1 MPIPAILEKI
11 PNNHKE
17 KAMSFPSQDSLQK
30 YAELVVRV
38 GLNLRAGQRLL
49 INNPTTRGVLLHVAP
64 LVREIA
70 KAAYKAGAR
79 YVDVLWGD
87 EALLK
92 TRVQMAPRDSFGE
105 FSDWQ
110 IKAVMDLLE
119 HDGAHLSIRSNDP
132 NLMDGEDPEVVGQ
145 VQKTY
150 LEKYADFSKMI
161 GQNLINWLVIAAPG
175 PVWAARVFPDLEP
188 AEAEKKLWEAIFA
201 ITRVDQPD
209 PIAAWERHVKELRAR
224 SEYMNAKQYAA
235 LHYQAPGTDLT
246 VGLPPGHFWN
256 SAGSTAQNGV
266 FYIANMPTEEIFTL
280 PHKDQINGHVSA
292 SMPLSY
298 SGALMEG
305 FSLTFENG
313 HVVKATAK
321 KNEAVLQKLVN
332 TDEGASSLGEVAL
345 VPHGS
350 PIAQSGLLYYDP
362 LIDENA
368 ASHLALGRAYKFT
381 LKGAENLSDE
391 DFQARGGNLSLV
403 HVDFMV
409 GSGEMDIDGL
419 RTDGSKEPVMR
430 AGEWAFDV

>member
-1 MPIPAILEKI
+1 
-11 PNNHKE
+11 
-17 KAMSFPSQDSLQK
+17 MSFPSQENLQK

-38 GLNLRAGQRLL
+38 GLNLREGQRLV
-49 INNPTTRGVLLHVAP
+49 INNPTTRGVLLHTAP
-64 LVREIA
+64 LVREVA
-70 KAAYKAGAR
+70 KAAYRAGAR

-92 TRVQMAPRDSFGE
+92 TRVQEAPRDSFGE

-110 IKAVMDLLE
+110 IKAISDMID
-119 HDGAHLSIRSNDP
+119 HDGAHLTIRSNNPD
-132 NLMDGEDPEVVGQ
+132 LMNGEDPEIVGQ

-150 LEKYADFSKMI
+150 LEKYTEFSQVI
-161 GQNLINWLVIAAPG
+161 GQNLINWLVIAAAG
-175 PVWAARVFPDLEP
+175 PVWAARVFPDLES
-188 AEAEKKLWEAIFA
+188 AEAEKKLWEAIFS

-209 PIAAWERHVKELRAR
+209 PVAAWEKHVKELRSR
-224 SEYMNAKQYAA
+224 SEYLNAKQYAA
-235 LHYQAPGTDLT
+235 LHYTAPGTDLT

-256 SAGSTAQNGV
+256 SAGSTAQNGI

-280 PHKDQINGHVSA
+280 PHKDQINGYVSA

-313 HVVKATAK
+313 HVVKATAE
-321 KNEAVLQKLVN
+321 KNEAVLQKLVSA
-332 TDEGASSLGEVAL
+332 DKGASSLGEVAL
-345 VPHGS
+345 VPHNS

-381 LKGAENLSDE
+381 LKDAENMSDE
-391 DFQARGGNLSLV
+391 DFLARGGNLSMV
-403 HVDFMV
+403 HVDFMI
-409 GSGEMDIDGL
+409 GSAKMDIDGL
-419 RTDGSKEPVMR
+419 RTDGATEPVMR
-430 AGEWAFDV
+430 HGEWAFDV

>member
-1 MPIPAILEKI
+1 MP
-11 PNNHKE
+11 
-17 KAMSFPSQDSLQK
+17 FPSQESLQK

-38 GLNLRAGQRLL
+38 GLNLREGQRLV
-49 INNPTTRGVLLHVAP
+49 INNPSTRGVLLHTAP

-92 TRVQMAPRDSFGE
+92 TRVQTAPRDSFDE
-105 FSDWQ
+105 FPDWQ
-110 IKAVMDLLE
+110 IKAVSDLMD
-119 HDGAHLSIRSNDP
+119 HDGAHLTIRSNDP
-132 NLMDGEDPEVVGQ
+132 DLMNGEDPEIVGQ
-145 VQKTY
+145 MQKVY
-150 LEKYADFSKMI
+150 LQKYAEFGEKI
-161 GQNLINWLVIAAPG
+161 GQNLINWLVIAAAG

-188 AEAEKKLWEAIFA
+188 AEAEKKLWEAIFS
-201 ITRVDQPD
+201 ITRADQPD
-209 PIAAWERHVKELRAR
+209 PVTAWEKHVKELRTR
-224 SEYMNAKQYAA
+224 SEYLNAKQYAA
-235 LHYQAPGTDLT
+235 FHYQAPGTDLT
-246 VGLPPGHFWN
+246 VGLPQGHFWN
-256 SAGSTAQNGV
+256 SAGSTAQNGI

-298 SGALMEG
+298 SGALMED
-305 FSLTFENG
+305 FVLTFENG

-321 KNEAVLQKLVN
+321 KNEATLQKLVSA
-332 TDEGASSLGEVAL
+332 DEGSSSLGEVAL
-345 VPHGS
+345 VPHNS

-391 DFQARGGNLSLV
+391 DFKARGGNVSLV

-409 GSGEMDIDGL
+409 GSGKMDIDG
-419 RTDGSKEPVMR
+419 TTSDGVIEPVMR
-430 AGEWAFDV
+430 GGEWAFDI

>member
-1 MPIPAILEKI
+1 
-11 PNNHKE
+11 
-17 KAMSFPSQDSLQK
+17 MSFPSQESLQK

-38 GLNLRAGQRLL
+38 GLNLREGQRLV
-49 INNPTTRGVLLHVAP
+49 INNPSTRGVLLHTAP

-92 TRVQMAPRDSFGE
+92 TRVQSAPRDSFDE

-110 IKAVMDLLE
+110 IKAISDLLD
-119 HDGAHLSIRSNDP
+119 HDGAHLTIRSNDP
-132 NLMDGEDPEVVGQ
+132 DLMNGQDPEIVDQ
-145 VQKTY
+145 MQKVH
-150 LEKYADFSKMI
+150 LQKYAEFSEKI
-161 GQNLINWLVIAAPG
+161 GQNLINWLVIAAAG

-209 PIAAWERHVKELRAR
+209 PVAAWEKHIQELRAR
-224 SEYMNAKQYAA
+224 SEYLNAKQYTS

-246 VGLPPGHFWN
+246 IGLPQGHFWN
-256 SAGSTAQNGV
+256 SAGSTAQNGI
-266 FYIANMPTEEIFTL
+266 FYIANMPTEEVFTL
-280 PHKDQINGHVSA
+280 PHRDQINGHVSA

-298 SGALMEG
+298 SGALMED
-305 FSLTFENG
+305 FVLTFENG

-321 KNEAVLQKLVN
+321 KNEATLQKLVGA
-332 TDEGASSLGEVAL
+332 DEGSSSLGEVAL
-345 VPHGS
+345 VPHNS

-391 DFQARGGNLSLV
+391 DFKARGGNVSLV

-409 GSGEMDIDGL
+409 GSGKMNIDG
-419 RTDGSKEPVMR
+419 TAADGMVEPVMR
-430 AGEWAFDV
+430 DGNWAFDV

>member
-1 MPIPAILEKI
+1 
-11 PNNHKE
+11 
-17 KAMSFPSQDSLQK
+17 MSFPSQEYLQK

-38 GLNLRAGQRLL
+38 GLNLRAGQRLV
-49 INNPTTRGVLLHVAP
+49 INNPTTRGVLLHTAP
-64 LVREIA
+64 LVREVA
-70 KAAYKAGAR
+70 KAAYRAGAS

-92 TRVQMAPRDSFGE
+92 TRVQEAPRDSFDQ

-110 IKAVMDLLE
+110 IKAITEMFE
-119 HDGAHLSIRSNDP
+119 HDGAHLTIRSNNPD
-132 NLMDGEDPEVVGQ
+132 LMNGEDQEIVGQ
-145 VQKTY
+145 IQKTY
-150 LEKYADFSKMI
+150 LQKYAEFSELI
-161 GQNLINWLVIAAPG
+161 GKNLINWLVIAAAG
-175 PVWAARVFPDLEP
+175 PVWAARVFPDLAPEQ
-188 AEAEKKLWEAIFA
+188 AEKKLWEAIFS

-209 PIAAWERHVKELRAR
+209 PIAAWEKHVKELRSR
-224 SEYMNAKQYAA
+224 SEYLNAKQYAA
-235 LHYQAPGTDLT
+235 LHYTAPGTDLT

-256 SAGSTAQNGV
+256 SAGSTSQNGI

-280 PHKDQINGHVSA
+280 PHKDQINGYVSA

-298 SGALMEG
+298 MGSLMEG

-313 HVVKATAK
+313 HVVKATAE

-332 TDEGASSLGEVAL
+332 ADEGASSLGEVAL
-345 VPHGS
+345 VPHNS

-391 DFQARGGNLSLV
+391 EFKQRGGNVSMV
-403 HVDFMV
+403 HVDFMI
-409 GSGEMDIDGL
+409 GSGKMDIDGM
-419 RTDGSKEPVMR
+419 RADGATEPVMR
-430 AGEWAFDV
+430 QGEWAFDV